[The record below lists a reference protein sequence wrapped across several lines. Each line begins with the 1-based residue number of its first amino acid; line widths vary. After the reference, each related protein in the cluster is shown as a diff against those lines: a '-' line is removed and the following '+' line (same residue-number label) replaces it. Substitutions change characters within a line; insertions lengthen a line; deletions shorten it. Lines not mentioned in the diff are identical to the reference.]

1 MSWPRWILAVA
12 VGALA
17 LAEASPSASAAPET
31 TRETLVVPSRVYS
44 DCPDGQVVIKD
55 LRVDRVVKV
64 WTDEAGVE
72 TQESRHTSF
81 TGTLVGPTGVAIAYE
96 GHFNRSDRPPD
107 RAGRHLRAVPSG
119 SSPRW
124 RAGGRC
130 GERLPEHPH
139 QRRRHRGPQ
148 HHGDVQ
154 HPGLRGPRALNPS
167 DEVRCSSCGGRPR
180 VRQDDFSLDL
190 CDKSTAADMRVTSH
204 RSDVTQVSPLA
215 TAGRLR
221 WVARPLQARHSG

>member
-17 LAEASPSASAAPET
+17 LAEASPAAAAAPET

-72 TQESRHTSF
+72 TRESRHTSF

-96 GHFNRSDRPPD
+96 GHFN
-107 RAGRHLRAVPSG
+107 GRIDPQTGQDVISG
-119 SSPRW
+119 LFRQ
-124 RAGGRC
+124 A
-130 GERLPEHPH
+130 RLP
-139 QRRRHRGPQ
+139 G
-148 HHGDVQ
+148 GGLVVAAGNDYLNTLTNDVDIAG
-154 HPGLRGPRALNPS
+154 HNTMATFN
-167 DEVRCSSCGGRPR
+167 
-180 VRQDDFSLDL
+180 
-190 CDKSTAADMRVTSH
+190 
-204 RSDVTQVSPLA
+204 TQVCAALVP
-215 TAGRLR
+215 
-221 WVARPLQARHSG
+221 